1 MELSDNHYWKV
12 IRLFCVIFA
21 VMLAIA
27 VITRGKTTHDLQN
40 NLVVGCCG
48 VNDGPSISLDADGM
62 NILQDGFPRIV
73 FHLSE
78 NKTGIV
84 LVSHAPLEAEMTPDG
99 YRFRIQKRGLAT
111 ISPFYKVI
119 NGRAYP
125 TFDTAGSDG
134 FQMLSS
140 GGAVL
145 NYQPVDPVFCEEPL
159 PR

>member
-1 MELSDNHYWKV
+1 MELSDSHYWKV
-12 IRLFCVIFA
+12 VRFFYVIFA
-21 VMLAIA
+21 LMLAIA
-27 VITRGKTTHDLQN
+27 VITRDKPTYNLRND
-40 NLVVGCCG
+40 LVVGCYG
-48 VNDGPSISLDADGM
+48 TNNGPSISLNSDGM
-62 NILQDGFPRIV
+62 KILQGEFPRIG
-73 FHLSE
+73 FHLEAS
-78 NKTGIV
+78 KTGID

-140 GGAVL
+140 DGAVL
-145 NYQPVDPVFCEEPL
+145 NYQSVDPVFCEETL
-159 PR
+159 P